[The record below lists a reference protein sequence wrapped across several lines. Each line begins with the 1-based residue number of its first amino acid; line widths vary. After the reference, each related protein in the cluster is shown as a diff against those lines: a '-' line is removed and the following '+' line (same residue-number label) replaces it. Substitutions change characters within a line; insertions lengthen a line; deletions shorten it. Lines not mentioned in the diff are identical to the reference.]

1 MDIEPRVRE
10 LMQANHNC
18 ARAVVLA
25 VSEAL
30 DVPLPPELEAAT
42 TFFRGGL
49 SSGCL
54 CGALSGAVLL
64 SGYLHSLHPHPL
76 DKKLGSHLH
85 DLFKETF
92 GTTCCRALKAK
103 RPLHLKLSS
112 KPCQDLTAR
121 FAVLVYEVWQEVWQK
136 EMR

>member
-1 MDIEPRVRE
+1 MDIETRVRE
-10 LMQANHNC
+10 LMTDNGNC
-18 ARAVVLA
+18 ARTLVVT

-30 DVPLPPELEAAT
+30 HVPLPPELEAAT

-49 SSGCL
+49 SCGCM

-76 DKKLGSHLH
+76 DKKMGAHLH

-92 GTTCCRALKAK
+92 GSTCCRALKAK
-103 RPLHLKLSS
+103 RPLHLKLSK

-121 FAVLVYEVWQEVWQK
+121 FAVLVYDLWAQDATK
-136 EMR
+136 

>member
-1 MDIEPRVRE
+1 MDVDARARE

-30 DVPLPPELEAAT
+30 NVPLPPGLESAA

-64 SGYLHSLHPHPL
+64 SGYLHSLHPHPV
-76 DKKLGSHLH
+76 DNKLGSHLH

-92 GTTCCRALKAK
+92 GATCCRAIRAK
-103 RPLHLKLSS
+103 RPLHLKLSK
-112 KPCQDLTAR
+112 KPCQELTAR
-121 FAVLVYEVWQEVWQK
+121 FAVLVYEVWEPVVQD
-136 EMR
+136 